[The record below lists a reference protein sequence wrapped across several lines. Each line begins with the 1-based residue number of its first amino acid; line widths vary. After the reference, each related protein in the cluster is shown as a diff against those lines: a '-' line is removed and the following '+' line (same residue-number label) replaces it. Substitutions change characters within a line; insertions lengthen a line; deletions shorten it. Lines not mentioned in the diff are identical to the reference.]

1 MGKIRKRRL
10 SVLSKVG
17 VFYFIPCLCLYF
29 LTSIFLKS
37 SNNALAMDIQS
48 KQSQIDN
55 LKLENQQL
63 TIDIQTLQ
71 NKDRIYTIAEDS
83 GLVQNQDNIINIK
96 GSETNE
102 AK

>member
-10 SVLSKVG
+10 SFISKV
-17 VFYFIPCLCLYF
+17 VLFYFIPCLCLYF

-37 SNNALAMDIQS
+37 SNNALSIDIQA
-48 KQSQIDN
+48 KQIQIEN
-55 LKLENQQL
+55 LKIENQQL
-63 TIDIQTLQ
+63 TIDIQSLE
-71 NKDRIYTIAEDS
+71 NKDRIYTIAENQ

-96 GSETNE
+96 GSEGNE